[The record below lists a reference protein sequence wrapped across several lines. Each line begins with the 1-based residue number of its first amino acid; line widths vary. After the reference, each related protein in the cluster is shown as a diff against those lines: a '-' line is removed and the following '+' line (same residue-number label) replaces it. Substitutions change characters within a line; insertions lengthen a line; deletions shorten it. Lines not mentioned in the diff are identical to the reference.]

1 MAYPFGN
8 WQSNPY
14 IGMPPMGFG
23 QNQYQQQMAQQAAP
37 QSGGQNPFTMVPTIT
52 DVDKVM
58 VQPGETR
65 WIMVQNEPV
74 MAVKKAD
81 TMGYASGEY
90 YRLTKIDPAAMQT
103 PAPGCNY
110 VTVSATLAPTAA
122 GTVTLTGQ
130 KDGVAVIGATAS
142 QAVAAAAAPTTL
154 ALTFLVRNAC
164 GCESSILSFLLTG
177 TAAVVNNLA
186 VTVEKL

>member
-1 MAYPFGN
+1 MSYPFGG

-14 IGMPPMGFG
+14 SGMPPIGFG
-23 QNQYQQQMAQQAAP
+23 QGQYQQQISQQATP
-37 QSGGQNPFTMVPTIT
+37 QSGGQSPFTMVPTIV

-103 PAPGCNY
+103 PAETQY
-110 VTVSATLAPTAA
+110 LTSAQADQKIQAAVKAEVERVMAQYQTAS
-122 GTVTLTGQ
+122 
-130 KDGVAVIGATAS
+130 GATAPAS
-142 QAVAAAAAPTTL
+142 TASMPPRHLSRRSSTASSL
-154 ALTFLVRNAC
+154 A
-164 GCESSILSFLLTG
+164 S
-177 TAAVVNNLA
+177 
-186 VTVEKL
+186 

>member
-1 MAYPFGN
+1 MAYPFGG

-14 IGMPPMGFG
+14 SKMSPMGFG
-23 QNQYQQQMAQQAAP
+23 QGQYQQQMAQQAAP
-37 QSGGQNPFTMVPTIT
+37 QSGGQSPFTMVPTIA

-74 MAVKKAD
+74 IAVKKAD

-110 VTVSATLAPTAA
+110 VTEQQMEERINAAISQVMSQMQPVPTAKSTRTKEA
-122 GTVTLTGQ
+122 
-130 KDGVAVIGATAS
+130 
-142 QAVAAAAAPTTL
+142 
-154 ALTFLVRNAC
+154 
-164 GCESSILSFLLTG
+164 
-177 TAAVVNNLA
+177 
-186 VTVEKL
+186 

>member
-1 MAYPFGN
+1 MAYPFGG

-14 IGMPPMGFG
+14 SGMSLMGFG
-23 QNQYQQQMAQQAAP
+23 QGQYQQQMAQQAAP
-37 QSGGQNPFTMVPTIT
+37 QSGGQSPFTMVPTIA

-103 PAPGCNY
+103 PAETQY
-110 VTVSATLAPTAA
+110 LTSAQADQKIQAAVKAEVERVMAQYQTAP
-122 GTVTLTGQ
+122 
-130 KDGVAVIGATAS
+130 
-142 QAVAAAAAPTTL
+142 AAPARPTR
-154 ALTFLVRNAC
+154 AKE
-164 GCESSILSFLLTG
+164 G
-177 TAAVVNNLA
+177 
-186 VTVEKL
+186 

>member
-1 MAYPFGN
+1 MGYPYGG
-8 WQSNPY
+8 WQQNPY
-14 IGMPPMGFG
+14 NVPPIGGYG
-23 QNQYQQQMAQQAAP
+23 QSQYQQQVPGQAA
-37 QSGGQNPFTMVPTIT
+37 QMSAQTPFTMVPTIA

-103 PAPGCNY
+103 PAEAQY
-110 VTVSATLAPTAA
+110 LTSAQAD
-122 GTVTLTGQ
+122 Q
-130 KDGVAVIGATAS
+130 KI
-142 QAVAAAAAPTTL
+142 Q
-154 ALTFLVRNAC
+154 
-164 GCESSILSFLLTG
+164 
-177 TAAVVNNLA
+177 AAVKA
-186 VTVEKL
+186 EVERVMAQYQTAPAASARPARAKEG

>member
-1 MAYPFGN
+1 
-8 WQSNPY
+8 
-14 IGMPPMGFG
+14 MGFG
-23 QNQYQQQMAQQAAP
+23 QGQYQQQMAQQATP
-37 QSGGQNPFTMVPTIT
+37 QSGGQSPFTMVPTIA

-103 PAPGCNY
+103 PAEAQY
-110 VTVSATLAPTAA
+110 LTSAQADQKIQAAVKAEVERAMAQYQTAP
-122 GTVTLTGQ
+122 
-130 KDGVAVIGATAS
+130 
-142 QAVAAAAAPTTL
+142 AAP
-154 ALTFLVRNAC
+154 ADRQRHP
-164 GCESSILSFLLTG
+164 G
-177 TAAVVNNLA
+177 TACSVLLRQPSGNGQSGSPDGQADLRDQ
-186 VTVEKL
+186 LQH

>member
-1 MAYPFGN
+1 
-8 WQSNPY
+8 
-14 IGMPPMGFG
+14 MGFG
-23 QNQYQQQMAQQAAP
+23 QGQYQQQIAQQAAQ
-37 QSGGQNPFTMVPTIT
+37 QSGGQSPFTMVPTIA

-103 PAPGCNY
+103 PAEADQKIQAAVKAEVERVMAQY
-110 VTVSATLAPTAA
+110 QTAP
-122 GTVTLTGQ
+122 
-130 KDGVAVIGATAS
+130 
-142 QAVAAAAAPTTL
+142 AAP
-154 ALTFLVRNAC
+154 ARPARAKE
-164 GCESSILSFLLTG
+164 G
-177 TAAVVNNLA
+177 
-186 VTVEKL
+186 